1 MVGTTTEAAVTA
13 SVGHD
18 YLQRSCCPCCGADIG
33 RSQRVVASQ
42 PPAETLTIAEHG
54 RFLSGYSADR
64 VFFSYCRC
72 ESCGLLFCPTCYTQT
87 QLERLY
93 GRQAENMADVPVETR
108 RLTQAEYVRL
118 TARHSPLDGGFLEL
132 GADIGLFAE
141 QCMELGRFD
150 KLWLYEPN
158 VTVHDEL
165 RRRIGDRNAIIR
177 SGSFAPTD
185 VPAASVSTAALIHV
199 LDHLLEPRTML
210 EDIRRCLQ
218 PNGVV
223 LVVTHDCGS
232 PLARLLG
239 RRWPPFTLQHPQLFS
254 RQSLRRTLEHA
265 GLEVL
270 EIVGVRNFF
279 SVTHLMRAGLAIF
292 GLPDV
297 LPDWQRPVLGLPL
310 GNMAAIARNPRGAI

>member
-1 MVGTTTEAAVTA
+1 MASASTETAVTA
-13 SVGHD
+13 SASRD
-18 YLQRSCCPCCGADIG
+18 YLQRARCPCCGADLS
-33 RSQRVVASQ
+33 RSRPAVASR
-42 PPAETLTIAEHG
+42 PAAETLTIAEHG

-64 VFFSYCRC
+64 VFFSYRRC
-72 ESCGLLFCPTCYTQT
+72 ESCGLLFCPTYYTQA

-93 GRQAENMADVPVETR
+93 GRQAENMAEVPVETR

-118 TARHSPLDGGFLEL
+118 VARHSPMDGGLLEL

-141 QCMELGRFD
+141 QCVELGRFD
-150 KLWLYEPN
+150 QLWLYEPN
-158 VTVHDEL
+158 ATVHDEL
-165 RRRIGDRNAIIR
+165 RRRIGPRNAVIR
-177 SGSFAPTD
+177 SDSFAATD

-199 LDHLLEPRTML
+199 LDHLLEPMAML

-223 LVVTHDCGS
+223 LVVTHDCAS

-239 RRWPPFTLQHPQLFS
+239 RRWPPYTLQHPQLFS
-254 RQSLRRTLEHA
+254 RQSLRKTLEHA

-270 EIVGVRNFF
+270 EIAGVRNFF

-292 GLPDV
+292 GLPGV

-310 GNMAAIARNPRGAI
+310 GNMAAVARNPK